1 MPFND
6 LRFHPAAFVPTLFRV
21 FRVFRGQPQTMN
33 LRIGHGYD
41 IHRTVAGRKLVLGG
55 VTFAADFGLDGHSD
69 ADVLT
74 HAICDALLGAAG
86 LPDIGHHFPNTDP
99 AYRNADSQGLLRRVV
114 TLLAE
119 RGWSPV
125 NLDATLLAEKPK
137 IAPRLA
143 EMKAVLAGSTGLSI
157 DAIGLKATTNEGA
170 DDIGRGLAI
179 AAHAVALIQKV

>member
-1 MPFND
+1 MSS
-6 LRFHPAAFVPTLFRV
+6 
-21 FRVFRGQPQTMN
+21 

-69 ADVLT
+69 ADALT

-86 LPDIGHHFPNTDP
+86 LPDIGHFFPNTDP
-99 AYRNADSQGLLRRVV
+99 AYKNADSQVLLQKVV
-114 TLLAE
+114 AALHE

-125 NLDATLLAEKPK
+125 NIDATLIAEKPK

-143 EMKAVLAGSTGLSI
+143 AMKATLAKSTGLPV
-157 DAIGLKATTNEGA
+157 DAVGLKATTNEGS

-179 AAHAVALIQKV
+179 AAHAVALIQKL